1 MSNLFE
7 ANTTFNEDISSWD
20 VSNVTDIGY
29 MFNGATAFN
38 QSLDDWNTSN
48 VSNMKAVFKEATS
61 FNEDISNWNVS
72 KVTDMALMFQRPQ
85 HLIKI
90 FRDGMYQKIN
100 GLINFLSSIII
111 QSTA

>member
-29 MFNGATAFN
+29 MFNGVSTAFN

-48 VSNMKAVFKEATS
+48 VSNMKAVFKEA
-61 FNEDISNWNVS
+61 F
-72 KVTDMALMFQRPQ
+72 KFQ
-85 HLIKI
+85 
-90 FRDGMYQKIN
+90 
-100 GLINFLSSIII
+100 
-111 QSTA
+111 